1 MDEVAVSTDMPRER
15 LLLQGAQA
23 LADYEL
29 LAVLLRTGSKGSN
42 VLEFSRE
49 LLRARG
55 GLVGLFNSR
64 AADLQGGCAGLGKGK
79 RRAGDSRG
87 DGAGAALHA
96 RGNAAAVVGVLNR
109 RTMCAIIS

>member
-15 LLLQGAQA
+15 MLHHGAQA

-29 LAVLLRTGSKGSN
+29 LAILLRTGSKGSN

-49 LLRARG
+49 LLRVRG

-64 AADLQGGCAGLGKGK
+64 AADLQAVRGLGKAKTADLTYWRKSKDKKQTAATTVVQSSTQTKAGK
-79 RRAGDSRG
+79 MRLARR
-87 DGAGAALHA
+87 L
-96 RGNAAAVVGVLNR
+96 
-109 RTMCAIIS
+109 